1 MAKLNS
7 LGIRA
12 REIDWIFA
20 DAIER
25 IAEGDEQFSC
35 CAIIRIDQYQ
45 YAGTGNLLKVRQ
57 FYADAF
63 APRPYAKPPF
73 DLLGRVTDYVGYKK
87 NDESQGFRILMLSLV
102 KAAWRD
108 LV

>member
-12 REIDWIFA
+12 KDIDKIFA
-20 DAIER
+20 NAIEQ
-25 IAEGDEQFSC
+25 IANGNQKFSC
-35 CAIIRIDQYQ
+35 VAIGSTINCPTNKDQ
-45 YAGTGNLLKVRQ
+45 LKVKKL
-57 FYADAF
+57 YVEAF
-63 APRPYAKPPF
+63 APRLRSRRSF
-73 DLLGRVTDYVGYKK
+73 DLLYRVTTHVGYNNTDK
-87 NDESQGFRILMLSLV
+87 SQGFRILMLSLV

>member
-7 LGIRA
+7 IGVKVKD
-12 REIDWIFA
+12 IDRIFA
-20 DAIER
+20 NAIRR
-25 IAEGDEQFSC
+25 IAEGDEEYSC
-35 CAIIRIDQYQ
+35 CAIGKLDQF
-45 YAGTGNLLKVRQ
+45 AKSPGTLEVRQ
-57 FYADAF
+57 LYVDAL
-63 APRPYAKPPF
+63 APRPRSKRSHN
-73 DLLGRVTDYVGYKK
+73 LLCRVIDYVGHDN